1 MIINQLRNN
10 VKRINSLS
18 LSTFNKGSNNMKCLT
33 SKSFFNDNN
42 NTQKTIYNNIN
53 NNNNN
58 NRFYCTSNNNNNNND
73 SKPKDLIDDFF
84 KKSEDEGETKKNNSI
99 FIQTETTPNPDSL
112 KFIPGV
118 QVLEEGQ
125 IIDFS
130 DFKTSQQSP
139 LANNLFK
146 LDGVNRVF
154 FSSDFI
160 SVNKYP
166 EHEWSI
172 LKPQIYGTIID
183 FYHSG
188 LPILSDPSLGN
199 INADTMILP
208 EDDEVVAMIK
218 ELIET
223 RIRPTVLEDGGNI
236 KYMGFKDGIVM
247 VQLQGTCSSCSSSQ
261 ATLKGGIERM
271 LMHWISEVTGVI
283 AVPDDELNQLNLD
296 YFNSVDGNI
305 ENGKSNEKKE

>member
-10 VKRINSLS
+10 IKRINSLS
-18 LSTFNKGSNNMKCLT
+18 LSVFNKSSNNTKLF
-33 SKSFFNDNN
+33 SNKSFFNSS
-42 NTQKTIYNNIN
+42 NTQKILFTNI
-53 NNNNN
+53 NNN
-58 NRFYCTSNNNNNNND
+58 NRFYCTTNNNNNGN
-73 SKPKDLIDDFF
+73 KPKDMIEDFF
-84 KKSEDEGETKKNNSI
+84 KKPEDDGETKKNNSI

-118 QVLEEGQ
+118 QVLEDGQ
-125 IIDFS
+125 IIDFY

-154 FSSDFI
+154 FSSNFI

-199 INADTMILP
+199 INADTTILP

-283 AVPDDELNQLNLD
+283 AVADDELNQINLD

-305 ENGKSNEKKE
+305 ENGKSSSNEKKE

>member
-1 MIINQLRNN
+1 MIINQLKNN
-10 VKRINSLS
+10 AKRINSFS
-18 LSTFNKGSNNMKCLT
+18 LSFFNKGSNNIKCLT
-33 SKSFFNDNN
+33 SKTFFDNN
-42 NTQKTIYNNIN
+42 SNNNRQNAIIYNNYSK
-53 NNNNN
+53 
-58 NRFYCTSNNNNNNND
+58 RFFCSNENK
-73 SKPKDLIDDFF
+73 SKDMIDDFF
-84 KKSEDEGETKKNNSI
+84 NKKPEEGESKKNNSI

-112 KFIPGV
+112 KFMPGV
-118 QVLEEGQ
+118 QVLEDGQ
-125 IIDFS
+125 IMDFS

-166 EHEWSI
+166 ENEWAI

-199 INADTMILP
+199 INADTTILP

-271 LMHWISEVTGVI
+271 LMHWISEVRGVI
-283 AVPDDELNQLNLD
+283 AVPDDELNQINLD
-296 YFNSVDGNI
+296 YFNSVDDNI
-305 ENGKSNEKKE
+305 ENGKPSNEEKKE